1 MMSKSRFP
9 LWVILLDVIGTLF
22 VAGGIFGLVADA
34 DSMFE
39 GALDLE
45 LLAVPLIVLGA
56 LLMAPLVIYAVKPR
70 Q

>member
-1 MMSKSRFP
+1 M
-9 LWVILLDVIGTLF
+9 WVILLDVVGTLF
-22 VAGGIFGLVADA
+22 VAAGIFGLVTDA
-34 DSMFE
+34 GSMFG
-39 GALDLE
+39 GALDLQ